1 MKYAAVVGCA
11 GLPRFAELN
20 VIMLKKILGPDISV
34 CIRDDRSERSP
45 EIRDIAAKH
54 DCFYMSDDVPLGHFA
69 GDVQASID
77 ALALAEVE
85 GADIAVKMSQRT
97 VLKSPDIKAIIEA
110 WFNRKEKEIWAAIP
124 GRPNPNKIRDGH
136 KQYARFACLTD
147 ILFMRPSGLTAETIK
162 QEYERQVKNGNKYY
176 DCFVE
181 LFWHKMAT
189 DRFPGKIE
197 MVSSITDHV
206 GGKPHLYL
214 RRYQN
219 TPEDYQRL
227 AEENGIDSSLRD
239 WDLRERVKMVRRYD
253 PRPRI

>member
-1 MKYAAVVGCA
+1 
-11 GLPRFAELN
+11 
-20 VIMLKKILGPDISV
+20 MLKKILGPDVSV
-34 CIRDDRSERSP
+34 CIRDDRSERSA
-45 EIRDIAAKH
+45 EIKDIAAKH
-54 DCFYMSDDVPLGHFA
+54 DCYYMSDDVPLGHFA

-97 VLKSPDIKAIIEA
+97 VLKDPDLRADIEA
-110 WFNRKEKEIWAAIP
+110 RFENPETWAVIA
-124 GRPNPNKIRDGH
+124 GRPNPNKIKDGH

-147 ILFMRPSGLTAETIK
+147 ILFMRPSGISAETIK
-162 QEYERQVKNGNKYY
+162 QEYERQVKNGKKYY

-181 LFWHKMAT
+181 LFWHRLAT
-189 DRFPGKIE
+189 DRFPGRIQ
-197 MVSSITDHV
+197 MIPSLTDHV
-206 GGKPHLYL
+206 GGKPRLYL

-227 AEENGIDSSLRD
+227 AEENGIASHLKE
-239 WDLRERVKMVRRYD
+239 WDLRERVRMVRRYD